1 MEHGKDLV
9 ERAIRD
15 LEASPRTSRTGAG
28 PTEHRRD
35 PALVDAI
42 NQVFALFRLNYHNQY
57 YSAYHDA
64 EQLSQIKRLWLDS
77 LAGHSAETILLG
89 ARRCIETSEYLPTL
103 HRMLDCCREAKL
115 HAQSLPDAH
124 AAYREAC
131 LAPEPKHAQRWSHP
145 AVFHAGRAA
154 GWFFLASSTEAKAFP
169 VFEKHYRAVCERVV
183 AGETLELPA
192 PAPQETPAAALAAP
206 ADDEQ
211 RERLA
216 KLLEQTGLA

>member
-15 LEASPRTSRTGAG
+15 LEASPKTSRTGAG
-28 PTEHRRD
+28 PTEQRRD
-35 PALVDAI
+35 PALVDTI

-57 YSAYHDA
+57 YSAYGDA
-64 EQLSQIKRLWLDS
+64 GQLSQVKRLWLDS

-103 HRMLDCCREAKL
+103 HRMLDCCRQAKL
-115 HAQSLPDAH
+115 QAQGLPDAH

-145 AVFHAGRAA
+145 AVFHAGRDA
-154 GWFFLASSTEAKAFP
+154 GWFFLASTTEAKAFP
-169 VFEKHYRAVCERVV
+169 VFEKHYRAVCDRIV
-183 AGETLELPA
+183 AGEVLQLPA
-192 PAPQETPAAALAAP
+192 PDQAETSAAALAAP
-206 ADDEQ
+206 DADEQ
-211 RERLA
+211 RARLA
-216 KLLEQTGLA
+216 KLRAETGM